1 MARYLSPSKVA
12 LLALVAIYTEG
23 VVPNSA
29 TIPIL
34 SFLVSHLLNND
45 PTRTETSGDETA
57 HVVQIQEF
65 EKSLSKVQSA
75 FPGRT
80 IWDLFLKKIW
90 MLDCSD
96 ALDTFISNI
105 KSVLVRTKEDVEREG
120 EEETEPN
127 RMRLSKTSPLGAFVR
142 RAHLEYTRLQIHD
155 AIRLWENF
163 IAYRLP
169 TKQVWE
175 KRNPSEV
182 RNAIDVNFTSLNL
195 DSSSKLAQIVYRN
208 LGEQTDEGGFSTF
221 DVERLLEFQVSEMQS
236 KSSAYCTNEPC
247 SDFDRIGQ
255 PTAGRRENAPGA
267 DITDQSDE
275 AELIALF
282 VIPRLVES
290 WRLLFSFRQSP
301 SIL

>member
-34 SFLVSHLLNND
+34 SFLVTHLLNED
-45 PTRTETSGDETA
+45 STRTEASGNESA
-57 HVVQIQEF
+57 HVVPISEF

-96 ALDTFISNI
+96 ALDTFITNI
-105 KSVLVRTKEDVEREG
+105 KSVLVRTKEEADREG
-120 EEETEPN
+120 EEESDPN
-127 RMRLSKTSPLGAFVR
+127 RMRLSRTSPLGAFVR

-155 AIRLWENF
+155 AIKLWENF

-169 TKQVWE
+169 TQQVWE

-182 RNAIDVNFTSLNL
+182 RNAIDVNLTALNL
-195 DSSSKLAQIVYRN
+195 DSSSKLAQVVYRN
-208 LGEQTDEGGFSTF
+208 LGEQDYDEGGFSTF

-236 KSSAYCTNEPC
+236 KFISYCSNEPRNNLC
-247 SDFDRIGQ
+247 SIGQ
-255 PTAGRRENAPGA
+255 PIAGRC
-267 DITDQSDE
+267 
-275 AELIALF
+275 
-282 VIPRLVES
+282 
-290 WRLLFSFRQSP
+290 
-301 SIL
+301 